1 MKPISLFLRFLD
13 RFSLRHLLM
22 VWMAV
27 ALAGCSATL
36 LAYWRT
42 YQHLRIPAAGAA
54 DAGAGYLFAAL
65 AVAGLS
71 MTGILGLAISRSVA
85 RQVQGMAELAQRLEM
100 RDFKDYPV
108 AIPDGEPGKVIRSF
122 LDMRRAIIGYETELR
137 TAVDQLREANHNLGQ
152 REAFLRALVD
162 SAPVGI
168 LTQDRDSVI
177 LSINPFLQELLGYGA
192 EEVVGKDPAAWLDPQ
207 DAEAFYGRLS
217 GFYGKP
223 VGSGRA
229 LHEAMVALGPFPP
242 QELNFIRK
250 DGAKVPVMVAVSLMQ
265 GNGNG
270 SLGRLTVVTD
280 LTVLKALEMGLR
292 EREAEA
298 QAANRAKSAFLAAM
312 SHEVRTPLI
321 GINGMIEILSMGTM
335 DKDQR
340 QAVNIIHHS
349 AQSLLQIVGDILDFS
364 KVEAG
369 KLELVPET
377 ISIRKVIETAV
388 TNFAQAA
395 SSKGLQI
402 HREISDAVG
411 PAHVADPLR
420 LIQILNNFLSN
431 AVKFTKEGSI
441 TVRVRRVEATAGAEK
456 LRLEVQDTGI
466 GVPEENQVGLFQ
478 PFSQAESS
486 TTRRFGGTGLG
497 LAISR
502 RLADLMG
509 GEISMQSAPGR
520 GTLMAFTAT
529 FPLGDV
535 KDIVEAESLDLREVA
550 GCFRPTPSVEEAVL
564 ERSLILLAED
574 HPTNRAVLTRQLNLA
589 GFALEVAEDGL
600 DAFERWKSGRHALV
614 LTDLHMPRMDGY
626 QLTEA
631 LRNWERAHG
640 LSRTPV
646 IALTANVLQGEA
658 ERCLALDM
666 DDYLTKPVSLSMLS
680 VKVRQWLPH
689 LRWPGADPEE
699 LEAPAAGELQP
710 LGLDHE
716 ALLALS
722 GNDPATATEI
732 LEDFRFNTRM
742 DLETLTQ
749 YFELKDQ
756 DSVVR
761 QAHRIKG
768 ASAMVGAHVLAQK
781 ARDLESSARAG
792 AWGEVQSLMHQLQWA
807 FEGTARTE

>member
-1 MKPISLFLRFLD
+1 MKPTSLLLGFLD
-13 RFSLRHLLM
+13 RFSLRQMLLT
-22 VWMAV
+22 WMAV
-27 ALAGCSATL
+27 ALAGCSSTL
-36 LAYWRT
+36 LAYGWI
-42 YQHLRIPAAGAA
+42 YQRIRIHSAGEEHLWAGF
-54 DAGAGYLFAAL
+54 LLVAL
-65 AVAGLS
+65 TAAGLS
-71 MTGILGLAISRSVA
+71 MTWALGLAISRSVA
-85 RQVQGMAELAQRLEM
+85 RQARGMAEIAQHLEM

-108 AIPDGEPGKVIRSF
+108 DVPDGELGEVTRSF

-168 LTQDRDSVI
+168 LTQDRDSVV
-177 LSINPFLQELLGYGA
+177 LSINPFLQGLLGYEA
-192 EEVVGKDPAAWLDPQ
+192 EEAVGKDPEAWLDPQ
-207 DAEAFYGRLS
+207 EAEVFYGRLS
-217 GFYGKP
+217 GFYGKQ

-229 LHEAMVALGPFPP
+229 LHEAMEASGPFPP
-242 QELNFIRK
+242 QELDFIRK
-250 DGAKVPVMVAVSLMQ
+250 DGARVPVMLAVSLLQ
-265 GNGNG
+265 GAAGA
-270 SLGRLTVVTD
+270 SLGRLMVVTD
-280 LTVLKALEMGLR
+280 LTALKKLEMGLR

-298 QAANRAKSAFLAAM
+298 QAANLAKSAFLAAM

-321 GINGMIEILSMGTM
+321 GINGMIEVLSMGNM

-377 ISIRKVIETAV
+377 ISIPKLIETLV
-388 TNFAQAA
+388 TNFSQTA

-402 HREISDAVG
+402 HRETSEAVS

-420 LIQILNNFLSN
+420 LTQILNNFLSN
-431 AVKFTKEGSI
+431 ALKFTQEGSI
-441 TVRVRRVEATAGAEK
+441 TVRVRCLDATADVE
-456 LRLEVQDTGI
+456 RLIFEVQDTGI
-466 GVPEENQVGLFQ
+466 GIPEENQIGLFQ

-509 GEISMQSAPGR
+509 GEISMQSAPR
-520 GTLMAFTAT
+520 KGTVMAFTAT

-535 KDIVEAESLDLREVA
+535 RDIAAAEPPDLKEAARF
-550 GCFRPTPSVEEAVL
+550 FRPTPSVEEALL

-589 GFALEVAEDGL
+589 GFALELAEDGV
-600 DAFERWKSGRHALV
+600 DALEQWKSGRHALV

-631 LRNWERAHG
+631 LRKWEQAHG

-680 VKVRQWLPH
+680 IKVRQWLPH
-689 LRWPGADPEE
+689 LRWPGAVQEEPEASVPEE
-699 LEAPAAGELQP
+699 HLSI
-710 LGLDHE
+710 GLDNE

-722 GNDPATATEI
+722 GNDQAMANEI
-732 LEDFRFNTRM
+732 LEDFRFNTKI
-742 DLETLTQ
+742 DLKALNQ
-749 YFELKDQ
+749 YFEQKDQ
-756 DSVVR
+756 ASMVR

-768 ASAMVGAHVLAQK
+768 ASAMVGAHALARK
-781 ARDLESSARAG
+781 ARDLESFAKAG
-792 AWGEVQSLMHQLQWA
+792 EWGEVQSLMHQMLGA
-807 FEGTARTE
+807 FEGPAGGG